1 MKVRTY
7 RVYPTRIGILIAIA
21 VFSRHGYPVS
31 RRGNPE
37 ISFFASSGDKLV
49 LLFRRGDR
57 ESISV
62 RYERLHLRPDYEGLL
77 GERQPTGAELHG
89 EFAKE
94 NLPPVFVDTLEF
106 TAFTLDQ
113 FKERMDRDAVS
124 LVILASHRTKVLG
137 KRLFDRLH
145 ALAEARSIPIID
157 QSDRILGQ
165 TAKPKGVEWTHDQH
179 WNTACH
185 PWVTEG
191 VLDYLGGTPAICHV
205 GGGSSSTSRTVQKS
219 APQNIGLPGW
229 TGQGPRQA

>member
-1 MKVRTY
+1 MRTGSDTFLFCLHG
-7 RVYPTRIGILIAIA
+7 TRSEGKYLTASTRPGLGILIAIA
-21 VFSRHGYPVS
+21 AFSRHGYPVS
-31 RRGNPE
+31 RRGEQE

-57 ESISV
+57 ESIST

-106 TAFTLDQ
+106 TAFALDQ

-157 QSDRILGQ
+157 QYDRTL
-165 TAKPKGVEWTHDQH
+165 AKLPSPKGWS
-179 WNTACH
+179 
-185 PWVTEG
+185 G
-191 VLDYLGGTPAICHV
+191 RM
-205 GGGSSSTSRTVQKS
+205 SSTGMPL
-219 APQNIGLPGW
+219 AAHG
-229 TGQGPRQA
+229 